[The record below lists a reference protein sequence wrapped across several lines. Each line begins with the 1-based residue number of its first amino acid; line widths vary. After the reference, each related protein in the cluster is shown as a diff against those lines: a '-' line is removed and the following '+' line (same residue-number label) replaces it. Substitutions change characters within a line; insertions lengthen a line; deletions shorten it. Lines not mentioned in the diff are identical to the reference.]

1 MTQLSK
7 TTSTCET
14 QWKML
19 LVQVLTLIYLISV
32 CAAQEV
38 TAIPTSDETTYV
50 PPTTYDPPVPSV
62 TSVLSDVYINE
73 KVVLKCSISS
83 SSGWTFT
90 WEKNG
95 QRLSQNADFSFQDQ
109 NSELTITA
117 NRKDLSGS
125 YTCRGE
131 KQGKG
136 SKTSEATDV
145 KVSEPPVPLLIRQT
159 AWTDVFVGEAVSFK
173 CEPNLPAEWKI
184 IWHKNNQPLDKE
196 GPSLHIESVTENDKG
211 TYVCQAKLKSRLFSS
226 GFSNTT
232 DLNVK
237 SNNPKLTLS
246 RSPDFDR
253 FYPEESISFTCT
265 VDVTSEWKYQW
276 YKDGEKV
283 ADSSSNTHTIA
294 SLKPSDKGQY
304 HCKVQRGKGP
314 LYESNAESVE
324 VADNKPKPVLG
335 RSPTFPTM
343 YPGESISFTCTVD
356 MQSGWKY
363 QWYKDGGKVADS
375 SSNTHKIASLKPSD
389 KGQYH
394 CKVQRGKGPL
404 YESNTES
411 VEVADNK
418 PKPDLTRSPTFPTM
432 YPGESINFT
441 CTVDMQSGW
450 EYEWY
455 HRDVK
460 NPSLS
465 SKTITIGSVTHGDK
479 GDYRCLAKRD
489 QLKTDQSDPVSL
501 EVSDP
506 PTPILKLLSP
516 WSDVFENEVLKFSCD
531 VSSSEWTFTWH
542 KNQNLIAD
550 EKGSVLNNAAAKVSD
565 GGQYSCK
572 AHHKDRRGVSSAF
585 SNTSTVSVY
594 DKLPTP
600 TLSRD
605 PMFTPMFIGETVKL
619 KCAVD
624 VSSGWSYH
632 WYKDG
637 SNLNKPGKELSIE
650 LKLSDKG
657 GYSCEAKRGEKTST
671 GRSKET
677 QLDVREI
684 PVPLLSHKTQWLDVF
699 PAESVQLSCRMEGSS
714 GWTFIWYKDL
724 KEYREGNV
732 IDSEAESILSISQA
746 SHSHRGKYLCS
757 GRLKGRSVSSTRS
770 SPLELQVYDGKPT
783 VTLLQDPS
791 DKLMHTS
798 DLISFTCHVNVSS
811 GWKYI
816 WYKDNKQ
823 FKSSGNSHQIAS
835 AKTSDSGSY
844 RCQVERKTTKTF
856 SSDSRDVELTIKER
870 PKANI
875 VLLTTWS
882 EVFSTDSLKL
892 ECDVMGSS
900 DSWNYTW
907 YKEDINV
914 SRSLSSTYKVTPHDD
929 PEQSSYTCEGIRTER
944 PMYSQRSDS
953 YRTKNLLLKRR
964 ILLSISGCLFF
975 GIIAVFIGCVA
986 LRIFR
991 KPVVADD
998 KQEETSL
1005 FLTMAQLKDRNDA
1018 PCPLVEYIT
1027 DADVN
1032 PPVKEGE
1039 ENGTSCSE
1047 ATSLPITTPDEQAA
1061 TANGKEATE
1070 NGGGMVSF
1078 LQ

>member
-19 LVQVLTLIYLISV
+19 LLQVFTLIYLTSV
-32 CAAQEV
+32 CAAQDG
-38 TAIPTSDETTYV
+38 TASTPPEETSNV
-50 PPTTYDPPVPSV
+50 PPTSYDPPVPSV
-62 TSVLSDVYINE
+62 TSDLSDVYINE
-73 KVVLKCSISS
+73 TVVLKCSISS

-109 NSELTITA
+109 NSKLKISA

-136 SKTSEATDV
+136 SKTSKATDV
-145 KVSEPPVPLLIRQT
+145 KVNEPPAPFLIRQT
-159 AWTDVFVGEAVSFK
+159 DWADVFVSEAVSFK

-184 IWHKNNQPLDKE
+184 IWYKNYQPLDKE
-196 GPSLHIESVTENDKG
+196 GPSFNIESVTENDKG
-211 TYVCQAKLKSRLFSS
+211 AYACQAKLKSRPFST

-232 DLNVK
+232 NLNVK

-246 RSPDFDR
+246 RSPDFAI
-253 FYPEESISFTCT
+253 FYPEESINFTCN
-265 VDVTSEWKYQW
+265 VDVTSGWKYQW
-276 YKDGEKV
+276 YKDGGKIS
-283 ADSSSNTHTIA
+283 DSSSNTHTIA
-294 SLKPSDKGQY
+294 SLKPSDKGWY

-314 LYESNAESVE
+314 LYESNNESVE
-324 VADNKPKPVLG
+324 VAVNKPKPGLTK
-335 RSPTFPTM
+335 SPTFP
-343 YPGESISFTCTVD
+343 
-356 MQSGWKY
+356 
-363 QWYKDGGKVADS
+363 
-375 SSNTHKIASLKPSD
+375 
-389 KGQYH
+389 
-394 CKVQRGKGPL
+394 
-404 YESNTES
+404 
-411 VEVADNK
+411 
-418 PKPDLTRSPTFPTM
+418 M

-441 CTVDMQSGW
+441 CDVAMYSGW

-455 HRDVK
+455 HKGVK
-460 NPSLS
+460 IPSFS
-465 SKTITIGSVTHGDK
+465 SKTITIGPVTHGDR
-479 GDYRCLAKRD
+479 GDYRCLAKRG
-489 QLKTDQSDPVSL
+489 QLRTDQSDPVSL

-516 WSDVFENEVLKFSCD
+516 WSDVFENEVLTFSCE

-550 EKGSVLNNAAAKVSD
+550 EKGSVLNNTAAKVSD
-565 GGQYSCK
+565 RGQYSCK
-572 AHHKDRRGVSSAF
+572 VHHKHRKGVSSAS
-585 SNTSTVSVY
+585 SNISTVSVY

-605 PMFTPMFIGETVKL
+605 PIFTPMYSGETVKL

-624 VSSGWSYH
+624 VSSGWSYR

-637 SNLNKPGKELSIE
+637 STLNKPGKELSID
-650 LKLSDKG
+650 LKVSDKG
-657 GYSCEAKRGEKTST
+657 GYSCEATRGEQTST

-684 PVPLLSHKTQWLDVF
+684 PVPSLSHKTQWLDVF
-699 PAESVQLSCRMEGSS
+699 PTESVQLSCRMEGSS
-714 GWTFIWYKDL
+714 GWTFIWYKDG
-724 KEYREGNV
+724 KEYHEGTVTNN
-732 IDSEAESILSISQA
+732 ETESILSISQA
-746 SHSHRGKYLCS
+746 SLSHRGQYLCS
-757 GRLKGRSVSSTRS
+757 GRLKGRTVSSPKS
-770 SPLELQVYDGKPT
+770 SSVELQVYDKLPTPTLSRDPIFTPMFIGETVKLKCAVNVSSGWSYHWYKNGSTLNKPGTELSIDLNLSDKGGYSCEARRGEKTSTGRSKETQLDVRDGKPT
-783 VTLLQDPS
+783 VTLTQNPS

-798 DLISFTCHVNVSS
+798 DLISFTCHVNISS

-816 WYKDNKQ
+816 WYKDNKRLT
-823 FKSSGNSHQIAS
+823 SSGTIHQIDS

-844 RCQVERKTTKTF
+844 RCQVERETTTTF
-856 SSDSRDVELTIKER
+856 SSDSRDVELNIEER

-907 YKEDINV
+907 YKEGFNV
-914 SRSLSSTYKVTPHDD
+914 SRSVSSTYKVTPHND
-929 PEQSSYTCEGIRTER
+929 PEQSLYTCEGIRTER
-944 PMYSQRSDS
+944 PMFSQRSDS

-991 KPVVADD
+991 KPVAADD
-998 KQEETSL
+998 KQDETTL

-1027 DADVN
+1027 DADMN
-1032 PPVKEGE
+1032 PPDKEGE

-1047 ATSLPITTPDEQAA
+1047 ATSLPITTLDEQAA
-1061 TANGKEATE
+1061 TTNGKETTE

>member
-19 LVQVLTLIYLISV
+19 LLQVFTLIYLTSV
-32 CAAQEV
+32 CAAQDG
-38 TAIPTSDETTYV
+38 TASIPPEEPTYV
-50 PPTTYDPPVPSV
+50 PPTSYDPPVPSV
-62 TSVLSDVYINE
+62 TSDLSDVYINE

-109 NSELTITA
+109 NSELTISA

-136 SKTSEATDV
+136 SKTSKATDV
-145 KVSEPPVPLLIRQT
+145 KVKEPPAPFLIRQT
-159 AWTDVFVGEAVSFK
+159 DWADVFVSEAVSFK

-184 IWHKNNQPLDKE
+184 IWYKNYQPLDKE
-196 GPSLHIESVTENDKG
+196 GPSFNIESVTANDKG
-211 TYVCQAKLKSRLFSS
+211 AYACQAKLKSRPFST

-232 DLNVK
+232 NLNVK

-246 RSPDFDR
+246 RSPDFAI
-253 FYPEESISFTCT
+253 FYPEESINFTCN
-265 VDVTSEWKYQW
+265 VDVTSGWKYQW
-276 YKDGEKV
+276 YKDGGKIS
-283 ADSSSNTHTIA
+283 DSSSNTHTIA
-294 SLKPSDKGQY
+294 SLKPSDKGEY

-314 LYESNAESVE
+314 LYESNNQLVE
-324 VADNKPKPVLG
+324 VAVKKPKPGLTK
-335 RSPTFPTM
+335 SPTFP
-343 YPGESISFTCTVD
+343 
-356 MQSGWKY
+356 
-363 QWYKDGGKVADS
+363 
-375 SSNTHKIASLKPSD
+375 
-389 KGQYH
+389 
-394 CKVQRGKGPL
+394 
-404 YESNTES
+404 
-411 VEVADNK
+411 
-418 PKPDLTRSPTFPTM
+418 M

-441 CTVDMQSGW
+441 CDVDVYSGW

-455 HRDVK
+455 HKGVK
-460 NPSLS
+460 TQSFS
-465 SKTITIGSVTHGDK
+465 SKTITIGPVTHDRR
-479 GDYRCLAKRD
+479 GDYRCLAKRG
-489 QLKTDQSDPVSL
+489 QLRTDQSGPVSL

-516 WSDVFENEVLKFSCD
+516 WSDVFENEVLTFSCE

-550 EKGSVLNNAAAKVSD
+550 EKGSVLNNTAAKVSD
-565 GGQYSCK
+565 RGQYSCK
-572 AHHKDRRGVSSAF
+572 VHHKHRKGVSSAF
-585 SNTSTVSVY
+585 SNIYTVSVY

-605 PMFTPMFIGETVKL
+605 PIFTPMFIGETVKL

-637 SNLNKPGKELSIE
+637 STLNKPGKELSID
-650 LKLSDKG
+650 LNLSDKG
-657 GYSCEAKRGEKTST
+657 RYSCEARRGEKTST

-677 QLDVREI
+677 QLDVR
-684 PVPLLSHKTQWLDVF
+684 
-699 PAESVQLSCRMEGSS
+699 
-714 GWTFIWYKDL
+714 
-724 KEYREGNV
+724 
-732 IDSEAESILSISQA
+732 
-746 SHSHRGKYLCS
+746 
-757 GRLKGRSVSSTRS
+757 
-770 SPLELQVYDGKPT
+770 DGKPT
-783 VTLLQDPS
+783 VTLTQNPS

-816 WYKDNKQ
+816 WYKDNKRL
-823 FKSSGNSHQIAS
+823 KSSGTIHQIDS

-844 RCQVERKTTKTF
+844 RCQVERETTTTF
-856 SSDSRDVELTIKER
+856 SSDSRDVELNIEER

-907 YKEDINV
+907 YKEGINV
-914 SRSLSSTYKVTPHDD
+914 SRSVSSTYKVTPHND
-929 PEQSSYTCEGIRTER
+929 PEQSLYTCEGIRTER
-944 PMYSQRSDS
+944 PMFSQRSDF

-991 KPVVADD
+991 KPVAADD
-998 KQEETSL
+998 KQDETTL

-1027 DADVN
+1027 DADMN
-1032 PPVKEGE
+1032 PPDKEGE

-1047 ATSLPITTPDEQAA
+1047 ATSLPITTLDEQAA
-1061 TANGKEATE
+1061 TTNGKETTE

>member
-1 MTQLSK
+1 
-7 TTSTCET
+7 
-14 QWKML
+14 
-19 LVQVLTLIYLISV
+19 
-32 CAAQEV
+32 
-38 TAIPTSDETTYV
+38 
-50 PPTTYDPPVPSV
+50 PPVPSV
-62 TSVLSDVYINE
+62 TSALSDVYINE

-136 SKTSEATDV
+136 SKTSKATDV

-196 GPSLHIESVTENDKG
+196 GPLLHIESVTENDKG

-253 FYPEESISFTCT
+253 FYPEESISFT
-265 VDVTSEWKYQW
+265 Y
-276 YKDGEKV
+276 
-283 ADSSSNTHTIA
+283 
-294 SLKPSDKGQY
+294 
-304 HCKVQRGKGP
+304 
-314 LYESNAESVE
+314 
-324 VADNKPKPVLG
+324 
-335 RSPTFPTM
+335 
-343 YPGESISFTCTVD
+343 
-356 MQSGWKY
+356 
-363 QWYKDGGKVADS
+363 
-375 SSNTHKIASLKPSD
+375 
-389 KGQYH
+389 
-394 CKVQRGKGPL
+394 
-404 YESNTES
+404 
-411 VEVADNK
+411 
-418 PKPDLTRSPTFPTM
+418 
-432 YPGESINFT
+432 
-441 CTVDMQSGW
+441 
-450 EYEWY
+450 
-455 HRDVK
+455 VK

-516 WSDVFENEVLKFSCD
+516 WSDVFENEVLKFSCE

-637 SNLNKPGKELSIE
+637 SNLNKPDKELSIE

-757 GRLKGRSVSSTRS
+757 GRLKGRSVNSTRS

-900 DSWNYTW
+900 DS

-1047 ATSLPITTPDEQAA
+1047 ATSLPITTPDEQAV

>member
-677 QLDVREI
+677 QLDVR
-684 PVPLLSHKTQWLDVF
+684 
-699 PAESVQLSCRMEGSS
+699 
-714 GWTFIWYKDL
+714 
-724 KEYREGNV
+724 
-732 IDSEAESILSISQA
+732 
-746 SHSHRGKYLCS
+746 
-757 GRLKGRSVSSTRS
+757 
-770 SPLELQVYDGKPT
+770 DGKPT

>member
-19 LVQVLTLIYLISV
+19 LLQVFTLIYLTSV
-32 CAAQEV
+32 CAAQDG
-38 TAIPTSDETTYV
+38 TASTPPEETSNV
-50 PPTTYDPPVPSV
+50 PPTSYDPPVPSV
-62 TSVLSDVYINE
+62 TSDLSDVYINE
-73 KVVLKCSISS
+73 TVVLKCSISS

-109 NSELTITA
+109 NSKLKISA

-136 SKTSEATDV
+136 SKTSKATDV
-145 KVSEPPVPLLIRQT
+145 KVNEPPAPFLIRQT
-159 AWTDVFVGEAVSFK
+159 DWADVFVSEAVSFK

-184 IWHKNNQPLDKE
+184 IWYKNYQPLDKE
-196 GPSLHIESVTENDKG
+196 GPSFNIESVTENDKG
-211 TYVCQAKLKSRLFSS
+211 AYACQAKLKSRPFST

-232 DLNVK
+232 NLNVK

-246 RSPDFDR
+246 RSPDFAI
-253 FYPEESISFTCT
+253 FYPEESINFTCN
-265 VDVTSEWKYQW
+265 VDVTSGWKYQW
-276 YKDGEKV
+276 YKDGGKIS
-283 ADSSSNTHTIA
+283 DSSSNTHTIA
-294 SLKPSDKGQY
+294 SLKPSDKGWY

-314 LYESNAESVE
+314 LYESNNESVE
-324 VADNKPKPVLG
+324 VAVNKPKPGLTK
-335 RSPTFPTM
+335 SPTFP
-343 YPGESISFTCTVD
+343 
-356 MQSGWKY
+356 
-363 QWYKDGGKVADS
+363 
-375 SSNTHKIASLKPSD
+375 
-389 KGQYH
+389 
-394 CKVQRGKGPL
+394 
-404 YESNTES
+404 
-411 VEVADNK
+411 
-418 PKPDLTRSPTFPTM
+418 M

-441 CTVDMQSGW
+441 CDVAMYSGW

-455 HRDVK
+455 HKGVK
-460 NPSLS
+460 IPSFS
-465 SKTITIGSVTHGDK
+465 SKTITIGPVTHGDR
-479 GDYRCLAKRD
+479 GDYRCLAKRG
-489 QLKTDQSDPVSL
+489 QLRTDQSDPVSL

-516 WSDVFENEVLKFSCD
+516 WSDVFENEVLTFSCE

-550 EKGSVLNNAAAKVSD
+550 EKGSVLNNTAAKVSD
-565 GGQYSCK
+565 RGQYSCK
-572 AHHKDRRGVSSAF
+572 VHHKHRKGVSSAS
-585 SNTSTVSVY
+585 SNISTVSVY

-605 PMFTPMFIGETVKL
+605 PIFTPMYSGETVKL

-624 VSSGWSYH
+624 VSSGWSYR

-637 SNLNKPGKELSIE
+637 STLNKPGKELSID
-650 LKLSDKG
+650 LKVSDKG
-657 GYSCEAKRGEKTST
+657 GYSCEATRGEQTST

-677 QLDVREI
+677 QLDVR
-684 PVPLLSHKTQWLDVF
+684 
-699 PAESVQLSCRMEGSS
+699 
-714 GWTFIWYKDL
+714 
-724 KEYREGNV
+724 
-732 IDSEAESILSISQA
+732 
-746 SHSHRGKYLCS
+746 
-757 GRLKGRSVSSTRS
+757 
-770 SPLELQVYDGKPT
+770 DGKPT
-783 VTLLQDPS
+783 VTLTQNPS

-798 DLISFTCHVNVSS
+798 DLISFTCHVNISS

-816 WYKDNKQ
+816 WYKDNKRLT
-823 FKSSGNSHQIAS
+823 SSGTIHQIDS

-844 RCQVERKTTKTF
+844 RCQVERETTTTF
-856 SSDSRDVELTIKER
+856 SSDSRDVELNIEER

-907 YKEDINV
+907 YKEGFNV
-914 SRSLSSTYKVTPHDD
+914 SRSVSSTYKVTPHND
-929 PEQSSYTCEGIRTER
+929 PEQSLYTCEGIRTER
-944 PMYSQRSDS
+944 PMFSQRSDS

-991 KPVVADD
+991 KPVAADD
-998 KQEETSL
+998 KQDETTL

-1027 DADVN
+1027 DADMN
-1032 PPVKEGE
+1032 PPDKEGE

-1047 ATSLPITTPDEQAA
+1047 ATSLPITTLDEQAA
-1061 TANGKEATE
+1061 TTNGKETTE

>member
-19 LVQVLTLIYLISV
+19 LLQVFTLIYLTCV
-32 CAAQEV
+32 CAAQDG
-38 TAIPTSDETTYV
+38 TAGTPPDNTTYV

-62 TSVLSDVYINE
+62 TSDLSDVYINE
-73 KVVLKCSISS
+73 KVVLTCSISS

-109 NSELTITA
+109 NSELTIRA

-131 KQGKG
+131 KQGKS
-136 SKTSEATDV
+136 SKTSNATDV
-145 KVSEPPVPLLIRQT
+145 KVNEPPEPFLIRQT
-159 AWTDVFVGEAVSFK
+159 DWADVFVSEAVSFK
-173 CEPNLPAEWKI
+173 CELNPSADWKI
-184 IWHKNNQPLDKE
+184 IWYKNNQSLDKE
-196 GPSLHIESVTENDKG
+196 GPSFNIESVTESDKG
-211 TYVCQAKLKSRLFSS
+211 AYACQAKLKSRSFST

-232 DLNVK
+232 NLNVK

-246 RSPDFDR
+246 RSLDFDI
-253 FYPEESISFTCT
+253 FYPEESISFTCN
-265 VDVTSEWKYQW
+265 VDVTSGWKYQW
-276 YKDGEKV
+276 YKDEGKIS
-283 ADSSSNTHTIA
+283 DSSSNTHTIA
-294 SLKPSDKGQY
+294 SLKPSDKGAY

-314 LYESNAESVE
+314 LYKSNNESVK
-324 VADNKPKPVLG
+324 VADNKPKPGLTK
-335 RSPTFPTM
+335 SPTFP
-343 YPGESISFTCTVD
+343 
-356 MQSGWKY
+356 
-363 QWYKDGGKVADS
+363 
-375 SSNTHKIASLKPSD
+375 
-389 KGQYH
+389 
-394 CKVQRGKGPL
+394 
-404 YESNTES
+404 
-411 VEVADNK
+411 
-418 PKPDLTRSPTFPTM
+418 M

-441 CTVDMQSGW
+441 CVVDTYSGW

-455 HRDVK
+455 HKGVK
-460 NPSLS
+460 IPSFS
-465 SKTITIGSVTHGDK
+465 SKTITIGPVTHDNK
-479 GDYRCLAKRD
+479 EDYRCLAKRG
-489 QLKTDQSDPVSL
+489 QLRTDQSGPVSL

-516 WSDVFENEVLKFSCD
+516 WSDVFENEVLTFSCE

-565 GGQYSCK
+565 RGQYSCK
-572 AHHKDRRGVSSAF
+572 VHHKHRRGVSSAF
-585 SNTSTVSVY
+585 SNISTVSVY

-605 PMFTPMFIGETVKL
+605 PIFTPMYIGETVKL

-624 VSSGWSYH
+624 VSSGWSYD

-637 SNLNKPGKELSIE
+637 STLNKPGKELSID
-650 LKLSDKG
+650 LNLSDKG
-657 GYSCEAKRGEKTST
+657 RYSCEASRGEQTST
-671 GRSKET
+671 GHSKET
-677 QLDVREI
+677 QLDVR
-684 PVPLLSHKTQWLDVF
+684 
-699 PAESVQLSCRMEGSS
+699 
-714 GWTFIWYKDL
+714 
-724 KEYREGNV
+724 
-732 IDSEAESILSISQA
+732 
-746 SHSHRGKYLCS
+746 
-757 GRLKGRSVSSTRS
+757 
-770 SPLELQVYDGKPT
+770 DGKPT
-783 VTLLQDPS
+783 VTLTQNPS

-816 WYKDNKQ
+816 WYKDNKRL
-823 FKSSGNSHQIAS
+823 KSSGTIHQIDS

-844 RCQVERKTTKTF
+844 RCQVERETTTTF
-856 SSDSRDVELTIKER
+856 SSDSRDVELNIEER

-907 YKEDINV
+907 YKEGINV
-914 SRSLSSTYKVTPHDD
+914 SRSVSSTYKVTPHND
-929 PEQSSYTCEGIRTER
+929 PEQSLYTCEGIRTER
-944 PMYSQRSDS
+944 PMFSQRSDS

-991 KPVVADD
+991 KPVAADD
-998 KQEETSL
+998 KQDETTL

-1032 PPVKEGE
+1032 PPDKEGE

-1047 ATSLPITTPDEQAA
+1047 ETSLPITTLDEQAA
-1061 TANGKEATE
+1061 TTNGKETTE